1 MPETPMMPLL
11 VLVREREFKIFR
23 GEKRGGVVRQFLEV
37 EVEEMRAVRDFRNKI
52 KKRERRDKE
61 RIKNG

>member
-1 MPETPMMPLL
+1 M
-11 VLVREREFKIFR
+11 LVREREFEIFR

-52 KKRERRDKE
+52 KKERGE
-61 RIKNG
+61 RKNE